1 MTKRATILITLA
13 LLLGAGL
20 TPAAAQDGATFFND
34 TPTTEIYTVTRS
46 VLKSLGWDI
55 DKEDR
60 AVGWIRT
67 DSRRLDGENFGV
79 YAKGVKHRLRVVINR
94 QDANRSTVTVERR
107 VYKEERILFVDKEE
121 DIKTDIAR
129 SRRILDEIVRI
140 LSGRLCGAFSPSPGR
155 GPAARCSPP
164 AWAGR
169 PSMIR
174 ARARPPRSPGRCWA
188 GAGPRYG

>member
-1 MTKRATILITLA
+1 MTKRATILVTLA
-13 LLLGAGL
+13 LLLAAGL
-20 TPAAAQDGATFFND
+20 TPTAAQDGAIRTFNA
-34 TPTTEIYTVTRS
+34 PTDRVYTVTRS

-121 DIKTDIAR
+121 DIKTDDR
-129 SRRILDEIVRI
+129 SVEKRILDEI
-140 LSGRLCGAFSPSPGR
+140 GRSL
-155 GPAARCSPP
+155 
-164 AWAGR
+164 
-169 PSMIR
+169 
-174 ARARPPRSPGRCWA
+174 
-188 GAGPRYG
+188 

>member
-1 MTKRATILITLA
+1 MTKRATILGTLA
-13 LLLGAGL
+13 LLLATGL
-20 TPAAAQDGATFFND
+20 TPVAAQDGATRTFNA
-34 TPTTEIYTVTRS
+34 PTDRVYAVTRS

-94 QDANRSTVTVERR
+94 QDATRSIVTVERR

-121 DIKTDIAR
+121 DIKTDDR
-129 SRRILDEIVRI
+129 SVEKHILDEI
-140 LSGRLCGAFSPSPGR
+140 GRSL
-155 GPAARCSPP
+155 
-164 AWAGR
+164 
-169 PSMIR
+169 
-174 ARARPPRSPGRCWA
+174 
-188 GAGPRYG
+188 